1 MDRMTTCIRPTGEVV
16 QIGTSSVFFSPNLV
30 LYVRSKRVLYYT
42 LDIPKFI
49 SVGAHDTNEE
59 RAIRP
64 FEITSAVYKCAAGW
78 RR

>member
-1 MDRMTTCIRPTGEVV
+1 MTTCIRPTGEVV

-30 LYVRSKRVLYYT
+30 SMYGPSGYYT

>member
-1 MDRMTTCIRPTGEVV
+1 MYGPSG
-16 QIGTSSVFFSPNLV
+16 
-30 LYVRSKRVLYYT
+30 YYT

-59 RAIRP
+59 RAIIRP